1 MGVHSSEFGPAAN
14 GSGLPIHENLHA
26 YLQELAARLRHVRV
40 ACGDWKRV
48 VTPAVIGGMRP
59 CAVFLDPP
67 YSAEAG
73 RSKVYANE
81 DLTVAHEVRGWCL
94 ANGDNPD
101 LRIALCG
108 YAGEGHEAL
117 EAHGWTAQ
125 EWKANGGYS
134 NQDEGNENKH
144 KERIWYSPHC
154 LPVDS
159 VRQLDWLTAANDHTN
174 GNGHK

>member
-1 MGVHSSEFGPAAN
+1 MGVHRAGFGPAAN
-14 GSGLPIHENLHA
+14 GNGLPIHENLHA
-26 YLQELAARLRHVRV
+26 YLQDLAARLRHVRV

-73 RSKVYANE
+73 RAEVYANE
-81 DLTVAHEVRGWCL
+81 NLTIAHEVREWCL

-108 YAGEGHEAL
+108 YTGEGHEEL
-117 EAHGWTAQ
+117 EARGWTTQ

-134 NQDEGNENKH
+134 NQGEGNENKH

-154 LPVDS
+154 LTVDAF
-159 VRQLDWLTAANDHTN
+159 RQLDWLTAAR
-174 GNGHK
+174 